1 MHELK
6 QKKNFVTRVI
16 RFSNSKLYYY
26 VTRFGN
32 ANEIDIPFENLS
44 GEKVSFKR
52 AFHYLLWL
60 AMLCLIVGVTIFF
73 SADNSENIGLLMSI
87 LFMGLGLFFL
97 VLYFVTREDF
107 WKISLIEDNYI
118 YIHKQIPDTTIVN
131 EFISGLIKSRNRYL
145 KENFAVIDENLSYE
159 GQLDR
164 LKWLKSIKAISKKEF
179 EKKYDELKQTLNP
192 EKGDIGFKYDNS
204 IRNL

>member
-131 EFISGLIKSRNRYL
+131 EFISGLIKSSNRYF

>member
-16 RFSNSKLYYY
+16 RFSDSKLYYY

-60 AMLCLIVGVTIFF
+60 GVLCLLISVAIFI
-73 SADNSENIGLLMSI
+73 STESLQNSGLWISVLLMS
-87 LFMGLGLFFL
+87 MSLFFL
-97 VLYFVTREDF
+97 VLYYVTREEF
-107 WKISLIEDNYI
+107 WKISLINENYI
-118 YIHKQIPDTTIVN
+118 YIHKHIPDATIVN
-131 EFISGLIKSRNRYL
+131 EFISDLIKSRNKYL

-192 EKGDIGFKYDNS
+192 EKGDIGFKYGDS

>member
-16 RFSNSKLYYY
+16 RFSDSKLYYY

-52 AFHYLLWL
+52 TFHYLLWL
-60 AMLCLIVGVTIFF
+60 AILCFLIAIAIFISANRAVNVELWTSFLFVSVGLIFT
-73 SADNSENIGLLMSI
+73 
-87 LFMGLGLFFL
+87 
-97 VLYFVTREDF
+97 VLYFVTREEF
-107 WKISLIEDNYI
+107 WKISLIDENYI
-118 YIHKQIPDTTIVN
+118 YIHKHIPDGTIVN
-131 EFISGLIKSRNRYL
+131 EFISDLIKSRNRYL

-179 EKKYDELKQTLNP
+179 EKKYNELKQTLNP
-192 EKGDIGFKYDNS
+192 EKGDIGFKYGNT